1 MEIQFTTFI
10 PEVVTLPTS
19 SGKLTGF
26 LEGLI
31 PSGEQI
37 KKSPTINA
45 ISDTFEDQWNFV
57 LFMEFRNWSGC
68 Y

>member
-1 MEIQFTTFI
+1 MEIQFKPFI

-19 SGKLTGF
+19 SGKLTS
-26 LEGLI
+26 LLKGLI

-57 LFMEFRNWSGC
+57 LFMEF
-68 Y
+68 